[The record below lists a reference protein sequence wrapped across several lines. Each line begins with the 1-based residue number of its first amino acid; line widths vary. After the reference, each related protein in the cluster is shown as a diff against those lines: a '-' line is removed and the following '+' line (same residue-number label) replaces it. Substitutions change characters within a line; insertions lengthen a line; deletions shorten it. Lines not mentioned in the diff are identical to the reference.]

1 MTRLTEALERAQL
14 TPATAPLSDSPDKS
28 GDEVLRTWHFD
39 ADEGHPI
46 APSVRAIPRVSAPA
60 PAPAPVPPSRFA
72 SDLLD
77 RIVLSEQADPGLIEQ
92 YRRVAAVLHH
102 ANVQRGIRSVMIGS
116 AVAAEGKTLTATN
129 VALTLSHSFDKRVL
143 LIDADL
149 RRPSV
154 HEVFALPNEH
164 GLVDS
169 LRQPSGGR
177 LPVHMVSRN
186 LWVLPAGRPTS
197 DPMSGLVSEMMKQLL
212 ADAVEQFD
220 WVLIDTPPV
229 ALMPDA
235 NLLAAMI
242 DAALLVVSAATTPY
256 PLVQRASAAIGA
268 ERILG
273 VVLNRADDSEGA
285 AEYGYYGYG
294 YSRASRAA
302 KPRRRFG
309 IFRRNG
315 D

>member
-14 TPATAPLSDSPDKS
+14 TPVSAPSSDTPDKS
-28 GDEVLRTWHFD
+28 GDDVLRTWHFD
-39 ADEGHPI
+39 ADEGRP
-46 APSVRAIPRVSAPA
+46 AAPA
-60 PAPAPVPPSRFA
+60 LTRMTPKAQAPAVVSHFPK
-72 SDLLD
+72 DLLD
-77 RIVLSEQADPGLIEQ
+77 RIVLSEEADAGLIEQ
-92 YRRVAAVLHH
+92 YRRVGAVLHH
-102 ANVQRGIRSVMIGS
+102 ASVQRGIRSVMIGS

-154 HEVFALPNEH
+154 HEVFSLPNEH

-197 DPMSGLVSEMMKQLL
+197 DPMSGLVSDMMKQLL
-212 ADAVEQFD
+212 ADAVDQFD

-256 PLVQRASAAIGA
+256 PLVQRAASAIGA

-273 VVLNRADDSEGA
+273 VVLNRAEAGSLADY
-285 AEYGYYGYG
+285 YGYYE
-294 YSRASRAA
+294 RA
-302 KPRRRFG
+302 PREPQSLRKRLFGRR
-309 IFRRNG
+309 
-315 D
+315 